1 MWVKPS
7 RAGSAPRCSPI
18 PPAMLGLSAAHTLL
32 AQNRIH
38 CFVLQTC
45 FFLRFS
51 VLVKEPS
58 IHPCMQCP
66 TLMLLLPVPPPL
78 PTQPGSLQAQSLVPL
93 RPPPQVGTPLSLL
106 LPAVALL
113 PSIPSNHLIPFFTWS
128 PEPSFKVARPF
139 SAYNYS
145 LAPLVLRT
153 AQTPLQGFR
162 LSCGPAC
169 TASPPC
175 AWLRSPEA
183 GRAPVHP
190 RTVFQMS
197 VAPWGAVVTCSTLLP
212 SSGLPDN
219 TH

>member
-113 PSIPSNHLIPFFTWS
+113 PSISLQPPHPILHLVPRAIFQGGTPLLCLQLLIGTPCPEDSPDPSAGLQ
-128 PEPSFKVARPF
+128 A
-139 SAYNYS
+139 
-145 LAPLVLRT
+145 VLR
-153 AQTPLQGFR
+153 
-162 LSCGPAC
+162 
-169 TASPPC
+169 PC
-175 AWLRSPEA
+175 LHR
-183 GRAPVHP
+183 
-190 RTVFQMS
+190 
-197 VAPWGAVVTCSTLLP
+197 LP
-212 SSGLPDN
+212 SVCLAAQPRGRQGTCASSHSVSNVSCSLGRCCHLLN
-219 TH
+219 TSSFFRTS